1 MTIDRAKQLYIGA
14 GGPSNH
20 SPDEWASIHREI
32 EAIVA
37 AKSDRA
43 AGRIITWWECW
54 NGRHTATAF
63 ARMVRELNNKPVDAR
78 QDGGL

>member
-43 AGRIITWWECW
+43 AGRVIDWWGCW
-54 NGRHTATAF
+54 DRRHTATEF
-63 ARMVRELNNKPVDAR
+63 VRRVRELTNKPVDAS